1 MEITKLAN
9 ATALRTFAAEK
20 DLAEAVSQLV
30 SQALAEDLIPHD
42 ISIQCSDDFEQ
53 LGEYDVVLWAD

>member
-9 ATALRTFAAEK
+9 VTALRTYAIEK

-30 SQALAEDLIPHD
+30 SQALAEDLIPDH
-42 ISIQCSDDFEQ
+42 ISFECSDDFMQ
-53 LGEYDVVLWAD
+53 TGEYHIVLWAD